1 MATITTTTAL
11 ADNKYDQKELQRTAE
26 KLKQK
31 YSKKRKL
38 NEKKVLKQKTPAQK
52 VWSVISTILV
62 SLLIVV
68 SCMLCLTCV
77 IGRVQNVPPS
87 FMGYNYMQI
96 ATGSMVASGFDVGD
110 KIVVRAVD
118 PDSLKP
124 GDDIA
129 FYVYRNNYREFYD
142 RTITEIT
149 EYAPSTRYAFSPRML
164 LGLQTAEI
172 QEAANPKLATQIVF
186 HKIVTVYED
195 ELGERWFK
203 TRGTSNPVNDIWNVN
218 EKMVVGIYD
227 TGTGGQIIGGILNFI
242 TSTWGLLIVLLLP
255 LVLLAI
261 MLLKDLFNRARFAVL
276 EYDIVEEKRKLT
288 DEICVRCGV
297 GYHMDTKTKYKV
309 LVHASDE
316 EKAEYCA
323 LLWKDGTTP
332 DAVKKYCANKEIDM
346 EYNRKLLAINR
357 ECEKMFNE
365 GQSHTKIAKYY
376 LTEKEKLQDT
386 HKRETEKNKKMKKV
400 NKTK

>member
-1 MATITTTTAL
+1 MAIATSNPTL
-11 ADNKYDQKELQRTAE
+11 ADSKYDQKQLQRTAE

-38 NEKKVLKQKTPAQK
+38 NEKKVLKQKTPLQK
-52 VWSVISTILV
+52 VWSATSTILV
-62 SLLIVV
+62 SLLIVF

-77 IGRVQNVPPS
+77 IGRVQNVPPT
-87 FMGYNYMQI
+87 FLGYNYMQI
-96 ATGSMVASGFDVGD
+96 ATGSMEASGFMVGD
-110 KIVVRAVD
+110 KIVVRAVNTD
-118 PDSLKP
+118 TLKP

-129 FYVYRNNYREFYD
+129 FYVYRNNYREFYN

-149 EYAPSTRYAFSPRML
+149 DYAPATQYAFSPRML
-164 LGLQTAEI
+164 IGLQTSEI

-186 HKIVTVYED
+186 HKVVAVYED

-203 TRGTSNPVNDIWNVN
+203 TRGTSNPVNDIWNIN
-218 EKMVVGIYD
+218 EKMVLGIYD
-227 TGTGGQIIGGILNFI
+227 TGTGGQIIGGLLNFL
-242 TSTWGLLIVLLLP
+242 TSVYGLLLVLLIP
-255 LVLLAI
+255 LVLLGI
-261 MLLKDLFNRARFAVL
+261 MLVSDLFKRARYAVL

-288 DEICVRCGV
+288 DEICVKCGV

-309 LVHASDE
+309 LVHANDE

-332 DAVKKYCANKEIDM
+332 EAVKKYCENKEIDM

-357 ECEKMFNE
+357 ECEKMFNQ

-386 HKRETEKNKKMKKV
+386 YKREQEKAKVTKKLNKKK
-400 NKTK
+400 